1 MEVKMAV
8 ERARWAATGDGEP
21 RSGGAL
27 GSRAA
32 AGCGQWR
39 RCGGRHCLAGGD
51 GGWWRSAEWRR
62 WTREK
67 RDGRAAAVGC
77 CVMGVA
83 AQVAAAI
90 LFLIEFTA
98 SAYADSAIKLVI
110 SHFPERKSILISVIA
125 GVYVRRNQVWAYKLV
140 SQFRNAEFVENVA
153 PRAFTFA
160 ELEQATNEFREELG
174 RGAFGA
180 VYKGILPDCEK
191 VVAVKKLEKVLA
203 EGEKEFQNEI
213 TVIGKTHHRNLV
225 RLLGYCLDGAKRLLV
240 YEYMSNGSLAD
251 VLLKPENHPSW
262 DERIKIARD
271 IARGVLYLHEECE
284 TQIIHCD
291 IKPQNILMDEN
302 RCPKI
307 SDFGLA
313 KLLKR
318 DQTRTYTT
326 FRGTK
331 GYVAP
336 EWYRKMPVTVK
347 ADVYSFGIVL
357 LEIICCRKSLD
368 WSFSED
374 QAVLEDWAYQ
384 CFKAG
389 ELYKLVGDQEV
400 VDMRKLERMMKIALW
415 CIQDEPALR
424 PSMKKVLLM
433 LEGTV
438 DIPDP
443 PSPTSFLSST

>member
-1 MEVKMAV
+1 MAV

-83 AQVAAAI
+83 A
-90 LFLIEFTA
+90 
-98 SAYADSAIKLVI
+98 
-110 SHFPERKSILISVIA
+110 
-125 GVYVRRNQVWAYKLV
+125 QVWAYKLV